1 MKMKLLRPILL
12 ILSLLI
18 TSVNLHAEESAALQG
33 IDKLL
38 EKRISFTDEEEII
51 LIQKEETDPIEFVQI
66 FFDIE
71 YRLQSLNV
79 DAQNPLVS
87 IDKNV
92 ESYVELLRLYHEYK
106 ELSARIGKLITRK
119 IENEEALSGDDL
131 YFIKKT
137 LTLYYI
143 LSKKILSY
151 SELHAIKDLNLSE
164 RINAKMSNDPILK
177 SYLIHSTGMVLI
189 LDHFLDLYPIYY
201 GNGYLRRIV
210 KSIFKNH
217 ESDMGN
223 NKTFDDLIDL
233 LKDVVEVNKNK
244 KFRQNLLLMKK
255 SYKDLTE
262 IFERDD
268 QAMALTDVL
277 TSNPRLPEIIDGTL
291 DIPNKRYTFVDM
303 FYSLASAITDTISKI
318 FGNLSGSIRWR
329 AGYLANNEAA
339 NQELKSKLKPMDIIL
354 EKTPFA
360 LTDKFIPGHF
370 GHVALYLGTKA
381 ELEALGIWDHPSLE
395 PYKHDIENGK
405 VILEAVR
412 SGVRLATL
420 EEFMNIDEIAIL
432 RKSDILQK
440 NDDLYEAVLR
450 GMLQIGK
457 DYDFNFDV
465 ETLDKIVC
473 SELIYLVFGNVAWPT
488 KYQLQRNTISPDDVG
503 EIQYYLGSKFS
514 METYFNAEKDQKLNK
529 LTKFDLSPKLGFE
542 SDGKDE
548 NGQDIFAKKSTKC
561 YTTIG
566 TRADDGKKIINR
578 SCRVTKRRYV
588 YQELQFGYNN

>member
-12 ILSLLI
+12 ILSLFI
-18 TSVNLHAEESAALQG
+18 TGVNLHADEGAELIG
-33 IDKLL
+33 LDKIL
-38 EKRISFTDEEEII
+38 EKRISFTDEEEVI

-106 ELSARIGKLITRK
+106 ELSERIGKLITRK

-137 LTLYYI
+137 LSLYYQ

-151 SELHAIKDLNLSE
+151 SELHSIKNLNLSD

-233 LKDVVEVNKNK
+233 LKEVVEVNKNK

-277 TSNPRLPEIIDGTL
+277 TSNRRLPEIIDGTL

-329 AGYLANNEAA
+329 EGYLANNEAA
-339 NQELKSKLKPMDIIL
+339 NQELKLKLKPMDILL

-381 ELEALGIWDHPSLE
+381 ELETLGIWDHPSLE

-432 RKSDILQK
+432 RKNDILQK

-514 METYFNAEKDQKLNK
+514 METYFNAEKDQKLNR

-566 TRADDGKKIINR
+566 TRSDDGKKMINR

-588 YQELQFGYNN
+588 YQELQFGYNY